1 MLPVSRCARS
11 ASTPAEATLASA
23 PGIMPL
29 MIACFQP
36 FIAIP
41 PFRYTCVQT
50 DAIQDSEKSNQAA
63 RKRRGPVMEYLL
75 VKWLHILSSTFLF
88 GTGIGSAWYLLFAVI
103 SRNVAAI
110 AVVTRIVVIADWLFT
125 GTTMIAQPLTGFYL
139 IHLAGY
145 PLHSRWIMW
154 SIALFVLAALCWLPV
169 VWLQMRLRDL

>member
-1 MLPVSRCARS
+1 
-11 ASTPAEATLASA
+11 
-23 PGIMPL
+23 
-29 MIACFQP
+29 
-36 FIAIP
+36 
-41 PFRYTCVQT
+41 
-50 DAIQDSEKSNQAA
+50 
-63 RKRRGPVMEYLL
+63 MEYVI

-145 PLHSRWIMW
+145 PMHSAWIMY
-154 SIALFVLAALCWLPV
+154 SIGLFVLAALCWFPV
-169 VWLQMRLRDL
+169 VWLQMRLRDLSAAAASAGTPLPPAFWRYFKGWIILGIPAFFAFLGVFYLMVAKPM